1 VAYKYIIDKPSNCI
15 FVEHTGRFTF
25 EEASVFYV
33 ELMQDS
39 GFKPNMNILRDL
51 RAAKFPEDTDY
62 QTVSLQARKVF
73 DVFDRDLERAKIA
86 LVAAD
91 GHDYKILHQW
101 ILAGRLAS
109 GDVERRVFRSMEEA
123 KSWLGLA
130 EDHPTTFQDFAAMV

>member
-1 VAYKYIIDKPSNCI
+1 MAYRYIIDKPSNCI

-51 RAAKFPEDTDY
+51 RAAKFPDDTDY
-62 QTVSLQARKVF
+62 QMVSLHARKVF
-73 DVFDRDLERAKIA
+73 DAFDQDLEKAKIA

-91 GHDYKILHQW
+91 GRDYKILHQW
-101 ILAGRLAS
+101 ILAGRFS
-109 GDVERRVFRSMEEA
+109 GDDVERRVFRTMEEA
-123 KSWLGLA
+123 KVWLGLA
-130 EDHPTTFQDFAAMV
+130 EDHPTTFQDFAAVV